1 MVSCPESVGWQ
12 WMVPVAELGPSAQDK
27 KRVWSEDVELGLQ
40 SHQLEVP
47 VG

>member
-12 WMVPVAELGPSAQDK
+12 WMVPVAELGPPAQEK
-27 KRVWSEDVELGLQ
+27 KQVWSEDVELGLE